1 MKQRLVKTHLLVD
14 DPFGQRHWRTS
25 PLYVLLV
32 DEDDAIKRLEAGE
45 KIFSVH
51 PSNKH
56 YGEMSCR
63 KALKS
68 AKEIREMY
76 SYGCLCGVKMPKNRL
91 LDEEY
96 NVLNVLAT
104 RSKMDCWFCLIEKDG
119 KDMVRDL
126 EADDYTVMSLS
137 TALPMLAEG
146 LLNLDTYNLS
156 EKEKDVAECLFDR
169 FGIERATIK

>member
-1 MKQRLVKTHLLVD
+1 MKQRLIKTHLLVD
-14 DPFGQRHWRTS
+14 DPFGQRKWRTS

-32 DEDDAIKRLEAGE
+32 DEDDAVKRLEAGE

-56 YGEMSCR
+56 YGEMNCR

-68 AKEIREMY
+68 AKEIHEMY

-96 NVLNVLAT
+96 SVLNVLAT
-104 RSKMDCWFCLIEKDG
+104 RSGEDCWFRLIKKGG

-126 EADDYTVMSLS
+126 ESDEHPFMSLS
-137 TALPMLAEG
+137 TALPIFAEG
-146 LLNLDTYNLS
+146 LLSLETYRLS
-156 EKEKDVAECLFDR
+156 KEDENVAECLFDR
-169 FGIERATIK
+169 FNIKLR